1 MWKKQTPFTAY
12 LGWLTTENCLLSNN
26 SLMIYIAYLFH
37 VIIDGD
43 IFPLNI
49 SLNLSD
55 DGVAYELANKM
66 TQLKAYKKI

>member
-1 MWKKQTPFTAY
+1 
-12 LGWLTTENCLLSNN
+12 
-26 SLMIYIAYLFH
+26 MIYIAYLFQ

-66 TQLKAYKKI
+66 TQLKTYKKDLEVDI